1 MTKTYKGYELVKTIS
16 EGKIKEDTK
25 FLVKSQVMYWDGNN
39 IVFRS
44 NPNMTLS
51 LLQLANT
58 EFVLID
64 EEIDI
69 QEIEEYE
76 FPSYAD
82 KLTPIENKLLEL
94 INENR
99 KAIKQLDRKVNE
111 SKWEK

>member
-1 MTKTYKGYELVKTIS
+1 MRKTYKGYELLQAIAG
-16 EGKIKEDTK
+16 GKIKEDTE
-25 FLVKSQVMYWDGNN
+25 FLAKCQVMYWDGNN
-39 IVFRS
+39 IVYKS

-58 EFVLID
+58 EFVLLN

-69 QEIEEYE
+69 QEIEKYE

-99 KAIKQLDRKVNE
+99 KAIKQVDKEIKKR
-111 SKWEK
+111 

>member
-1 MTKTYKGYELVKTIS
+1 MPKTYKGYELVKTIS

-111 SKWEK
+111 SK